1 MDHSRAMRGAGGGF
15 GGGISS
21 GGGGG
26 GGGLYGSNFQLP
38 YNSAFP
44 GAVHPVGHQSTA
56 SCTEN
61 GTLSICLSTHQDA
74 ARCSDSE
81 LAPLHAMQSLQYGVD
96 LRGGELDSMGMPL
109 FRPLTTYSWEQ
120 SDGLVKIYVPLRGV
134 QTELLRLVYRQPVQA
149 ITAVERF
156 TICAMT
162 CWCPGAC
169 KSCMQAEPA
178 SLS

>member
-21 GGGGG
+21 GGS
-26 GGGLYGSNFQLP
+26 GGLYGGNFQLP

-44 GAVHPVGHQSTA
+44 GAVHPVGPSVF
-56 SCTEN
+56 CTTVVFGAFVTFGGQQALQHAVVRVSADE
-61 GTLSICLSTHQDA
+61 
-74 ARCSDSE
+74 
-81 LAPLHAMQSLQYGVD
+81 APLHALQSLQYGVD

-134 QTELLRLVYRQPVQA
+134 QTELLR
-149 ITAVERF
+149 
-156 TICAMT
+156 
-162 CWCPGAC
+162 
-169 KSCMQAEPA
+169 
-178 SLS
+178 